1 MPRLSVEVQDLIGSC
16 ADITAE
22 GWAAALSTY
31 TAGIAAYTQAMAA
44 AKPSASEV
52 AAVQKQARDT
62 LRPHADL
69 INAAGPSGTFGDVM
83 VIVRTAAYATLK
95 RAQLTTA
102 QHDVLIAPLVAAGVG
117 RSFLSRNFE

>member
-1 MPRLSVEVQDLIGSC
+1 MSTLSVEVQNLIGSC

-31 TAGIAAYTQAMAA
+31 TARIVAYTQAMAA

-83 VIVRTAAYATLK
+83 VIVRTAAYAMLK
-95 RAQLTTA
+95 RAQLTAA
-102 QHDVLIAPLVAAGVG
+102 QYDVLVAPLVAAGVG
-117 RSFLSRNFE
+117 PSFLFRNSE